1 MKRAAVEDL
10 GALCERVERWREHR
24 EGPRARIPEE
34 LWEAAVGVARVEGLA
49 ATSRALRFDYGRL
62 KGRVEQ
68 SVSKESVGRGGNS
81 EVAAFVELG
90 PGQLAGQLAG
100 PSGKAI
106 VEIVGRRGGRMRID
120 VSGTSSVDVVGLA
133 QAFWSHES

>member
-1 MKRAAVEDL
+1 MKQAVVEDL
-10 GALCERVERWREHR
+10 SALCERVEQWREHR

-34 LWEAAVGVARVEGLA
+34 LWEAAVGVARVEGVA
-49 ATSRALRFDYGRL
+49 PTCRALRFDYDRL
-62 KGRVEQ
+62 KGRMELA
-68 SVSKESVGRGGNS
+68 VSRKSGGRSERS

-90 PGQLAGQLAG
+90 PGQLTGAGG
-100 PSGKAI
+100 RTV
-106 VEIVGRRGGRMRID
+106 VEIVGQRGGRLRVD